1 VEPLHKY
8 VSTHHKIIISIILYK
23 PTPCILAKFSYS
35 PQKRIIVAF
44 IVEFFA
50 HLWLW
55 KHFMVSVYNGIYM
68 CNNTERMP
76 FSKQKT
82 SGE

>member
-55 KHFMVSVYNGIYM
+55 KHFMVSVYNGTYM
-68 CNNTERMP
+68 CNRV
-76 FSKQKT
+76 
-82 SGE
+82 